1 MKPFVPNS
9 SPTLGVEQEFHL
21 IDAQTGHLTP
31 AIDRVLAVLD
41 DDLKESIDY
50 ELFQAVLEY
59 KTPVCQTADE
69 LLDSVIQSRA
79 RLARA
84 CEEVG
89 VRLAAAGTHPFTP
102 WQNQPAVDND
112 HYRWV
117 MDQCGYL
124 ARRMF
129 GFGLH
134 IHVGMASLEAAM
146 YALNE
151 MRQWVYPLLALSA
164 NSPYFEGHLTGLA
177 SVRAHLFGSMPRT
190 GMVPHFSTFAEL
202 EDFYNQL
209 VAAGD
214 ITRPGD
220 LWWVIRP
227 QPPLGTIE
235 VRACDLPTD
244 ARRLAA
250 FAALVQAAL
259 AVFQDQYHRRQPPT
273 PLRDHYLDEN
283 RWKAMRFGLN
293 CDIIHPQTG
302 QTLPIRDYLQTLL
315 ALCYPKARQLHSAA
329 HLDYLETILRTGD
342 SESSWQIQT
351 CQSFA
356 GNLQKL
362 EFAIADRTIV
372 PG

>member
-21 IDAQTGHLTP
+21 IDAHTGHLTP

-69 LLDSVIQSRA
+69 LLDSVIQSRD

-89 VRLAAAGTHPFTP
+89 VRLAAAGCHPFSP
-102 WQNQPAVDND
+102 WHNQPAVDND

-117 MDQCGYL
+117 MDQCVYL
-124 ARRMF
+124 SRRMF

-177 SVRAHLFGSMPRT
+177 STRSHLFSSLPRT
-190 GMVPHFSTFAEL
+190 RMIPCFATFAEL
-202 EDFYNQL
+202 EDFYNRL
-209 VAAGD
+209 VTAGD

-220 LWWVIRP
+220 LWWIIRP

-235 VRACDLPTD
+235 VRAFDLPTD
-244 ARRLAA
+244 PRRLAA

-259 AVFQDQYHRRQPPT
+259 AVFQDQYLHHQPPT
-273 PLRDHYLDEN
+273 PLHDHYLDEN
-283 RWKAMRFGLN
+283 HWKAMRFGLN
-293 CDIIHPQTG
+293 CDIIHPHTG
-302 QTLPIRDYLQTLL
+302 RTLPMRGHLKTLL
-315 ALCYPKARQLHSAA
+315 DLCYPKARELHAA
-329 HLDYLETILRTGD
+329 HYFDYLESLLRTGD
-342 SESSWQIQT
+342 TESSWQIQT
-351 CQSFA
+351 CQSL
-356 GNLQKL
+356 GGDLPKL
-362 EFAIADRTIV
+362 EFAIADKTIA